1 MKNIFRFLITTIL
14 AVCIGQFL
22 IGTVSANSST
32 LVISQVNG
40 GGGGTTGTYLFDY
53 VEIKNISTAPQT
65 LNGLSLYYGSAT
77 GQFAS
82 TAGNAFALPNV
93 GLQPGQFYLVQTGPT
108 GTVGAA
114 FPVTPDVVTPNLTMS
129 GTSGKVALVTAA
141 LPINTCGA
149 TATPCSVSQLAAI
162 VDWVAYGAA
171 GNGTAG
177 NGEGGTAV
185 NAGVAMVSTQ
195 GAVRKSTG
203 CLDTDNNNL
212 DFDVVTAPVPRNISF
227 AAVCANAPFAFPRSD
242 FDGDG
247 KSDVSVYRP
256 SDGTWYLNRSRDGFS
271 AQNFGISSDV
281 IVPSDYDGDNET
293 DLAVFRASAT
303 SGTPDFYVFKSSD
316 STVQGVD
323 WGTTGDLPA
332 VADYDADNK
341 DDFAIW
347 RPSTGDF
354 FLINSQ
360 SSTLRHYKFGTAGD
374 KPVPGYFNRNVPLNR
389 ADFAVWRPST
399 GTWWIADSSFN
410 TITSTQ
416 WGISTDIPVNAD
428 YDGDGKDDIAVFRP
442 SNGNWY
448 IRKSTGGT
456 SIVTF
461 GTSGDVPVP
470 GDYDGDGKYDQAV
483 YRNGI
488 WYLNQSTSGFGTQT
502 FGLATDRPTERWYI
516 PQ

>member
-1 MKNIFRFLITTIL
+1 MKNIFRFVITTIL
-14 AVCIGQFL
+14 AVCIGQL
-22 IGTVSANSST
+22 LVGTVSAASTT

-53 VEIKNISTAPQT
+53 VEIKNISLAPQT

-93 GLQPGQFYLVQTGPT
+93 TVNPGQFYFVQTGPT

-114 FPVTPDVVTPNLTMS
+114 FPVTPDVVTGNLTMS
-129 GTSGKVALVTAA
+129 GTNGKVALATAG

-149 TATPCSVSQLAAI
+149 TATPCSPAQLALI

-177 NGEGGTAV
+177 NGEGGTSV
-185 NAGVAMVSTQ
+185 NAGVAITSSQ
-195 GAVRKSTG
+195 GGVRKAAG
-203 CLDTDNNNL
+203 CTDTDNNNL
-212 DFDVVTAPVPRNISF
+212 DFDVVTAPVPRNLASTP
-227 AAVCANAPFAFPRSD
+227 AVCTNAPFVSPRSD

-256 SDGTWYLNRSRDGFS
+256 SEGTWYLNRSRDGF
-271 AQNFGISSDV
+271 AAPKFGISTDV
-281 IVPSDYDGDNET
+281 ITPSDYDGDNKT
-293 DLAVFRASAT
+293 DVAVFRATAT
-303 SGTPDFYVFKSSD
+303 AGAPDFYLLRSSD
-316 STVQGVD
+316 STVQGVE
-323 WGTTGDLPA
+323 WGTTGDLPV
-332 VADYDADNK
+332 VADYDGDSK

-354 FLINSQ
+354 FVLQSQ
-360 SSTLRHYKFGTAGD
+360 SGTSRHYNFGTAGD
-374 KPVPGYFNRNVPLNR
+374 KPVPGYYTSALGR

-399 GTWWIADSSFN
+399 GIWWIADRVTN
-410 TITSTQ
+410 VVTTTQ
-416 WGISTDIPVNAD
+416 WGISTDIPVFAD
-428 YDGDGKDDIAVFRP
+428 YDGDGKDDIAVYRP
-442 SNGNWY
+442 SEGNWY

-456 SIVTF
+456 SVINF
-461 GTSGDVPVP
+461 GISTDIPVP

-483 YRNGI
+483 YRNGV
-488 WYLNQSTSGFGTQT
+488 WYLNQSTSGFGIQT